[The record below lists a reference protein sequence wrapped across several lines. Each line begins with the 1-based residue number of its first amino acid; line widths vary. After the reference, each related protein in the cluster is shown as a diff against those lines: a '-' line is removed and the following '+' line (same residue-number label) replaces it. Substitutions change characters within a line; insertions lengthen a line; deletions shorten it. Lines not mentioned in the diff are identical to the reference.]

1 MNIYNKVKW
10 ILGVLMIFILI
21 IVTNLVDRNNFIR
34 IKEAME
40 TIYEDRLIAN
50 DLIFE
55 FTRELQ
61 EKELAFAT
69 SDSTFFK
76 YQNEKVNDNLLHI
89 IKRYQETKLTTEEE
103 RVFVNLKA
111 NLGNLKSAEKVFTQK
126 SIKNIVPKERIEIAM
141 HHKNLKENLYD
152 LAKIQ
157 LDEGGRQ
164 MSISKKAV
172 STMELFTQIEIGIL
186 IFLAIIIQIIIM
198 YDPEKKKNKIQQS
211 Y

>member
-1 MNIYNKVKW
+1 MNVYNKVKW

-21 IVTNLVDRNNFIR
+21 IVTNLVDRNNFVR

-40 TIYEDRLIAN
+40 AIYEDRLIAN

-61 EKELAFAT
+61 EKEIAFAS
-69 SDSTFFK
+69 SDSIFFN

-89 IKRYQETKLTTEEE
+89 IKRYQDTRLTTEEE

-126 SIKNIVPKERIEIAM
+126 SLKNIELKERKKISI

-164 MSISKKAV
+164 MSISKKAA
-172 STMELFTQIEIGIL
+172 STIELFTQIEIGIL
-186 IFLAIIIQIIIM
+186 IFLAIVIQIIIM
-198 YDPEKKKNKIQQS
+198 YDPVKKKNKV
-211 Y
+211 